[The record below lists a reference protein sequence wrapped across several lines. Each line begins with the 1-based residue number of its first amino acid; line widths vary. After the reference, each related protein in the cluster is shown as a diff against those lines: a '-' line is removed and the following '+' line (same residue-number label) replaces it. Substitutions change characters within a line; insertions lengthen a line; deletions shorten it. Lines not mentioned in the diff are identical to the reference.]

1 MSTSCGLWTEHGLQA
16 VGLQD
21 AARLSCSVEDVGGR
35 ALSEQGEGNGW
46 GESETAGVGTQESR
60 TTGSCNLTASSS
72 PMLIAT
78 DIALLSESNGV
89 SSMFRQETA
98 AAMLSMVTS
107 RVRGVASLGVVAWLV
122 SVS

>member
-1 MSTSCGLWTEHGLQA
+1 MSTSGWLWTELGLQA
-16 VGLQD
+16 VGLQG
-21 AARLSCSVEDVGGR
+21 AARWSCSVEDVAGR
-35 ALSEQGEGNGW
+35 ALSEPGEGNGW
-46 GESETAGVGTQESR
+46 GESERAIVGTQEPK
-60 TTGSCNLTASSS
+60 TTGSCNLTSSS
-72 PMLIAT
+72 PMLTAT
-78 DIALLSESNGV
+78 DIALLLESNGV